1 MVQSV
6 ITESSNL
13 RDSVDL
19 RQVLE
24 QLYERKTLHSVDSGQ
39 EIELHPEDIWIVA
52 RGIIQLGTLYD
63 TGDEALLG
71 LACSSMPFGYPLTS
85 IRPYHATALTHAD
98 LIKVTTNEIQASSVL
113 AQSLFH
119 HLSRRL
125 SQSEAMLAMAGYR
138 RVEDRLKHLLLLLRQ
153 DIGQATSK
161 GTRFNIRLTHQQLAN
176 AIGTTRVTI
185 TRLLNVLRQEEWLT
199 FDRHRHIVLLY
210 GSNESRYLSGI
221 SHGS

>member
-1 MVQSV
+1 MVHSF
-6 ITESSNL
+6 ISESSNP

-19 RQVLE
+19 RQALD
-24 QLYERKTLHSVDSGQ
+24 QLYEEKTLHPFDSGQ
-39 EIELHPEDIWIVA
+39 SVDLNPQDIWIVA

-71 LACSSMPFGYPLTS
+71 LACSSMPFGLPLTS
-85 IRPYHATALTHAD
+85 IRPYHATALTHVD
-98 LIKVTTNEIQASSVL
+98 LIKVTMDEIQASPVL

-153 DIGQATSK
+153 EIGQVTSK
-161 GTRFNIRLTHQQLAN
+161 GTRFSIRLTHQQLAN

-185 TRLLNVLRQEEWLT
+185 TRLLNMLRQQEWLT
-199 FDRHRHIVLLY
+199 FDRHRHIVLLNNA
-210 GSNESRYLSGI
+210 NESSYLSGL
-221 SHGS
+221 SR